1 MTSFMSSIRIMPGW
15 RRFAAGLAAAF
26 MMCSLLPGP
35 ASAQGIR
42 IVSDAETEAMLREY
56 SDPLLR
62 AAGIDPAAVKIHLVN
77 DRNLNAFVA
86 GGQQMFFH
94 TGLITTVNTP
104 GELMGV
110 IAHEIG
116 HMSGGHLVKRR
127 EEFENMSMPVMA
139 SMILGVGAIA
149 AGAGDAGMALIMGS
163 QHLATRSLL
172 AFTREQEAS
181 ADQAGATFL
190 QRAGLSGR
198 GMLDLFATMRDQE
211 LLSESRQDPYARS
224 HPMSG
229 ARYSAL
235 EARVKESPYFDRK
248 DPPERVHAFKMVQA
262 KIYGFLD
269 DPNVVFRRYPASDT
283 SPYAHYARSVAYH
296 RTGQLDRAL
305 SELAPLLQQEAENP
319 YVWEVQGQINFESGR
334 VEEAIASYTKSV
346 SLKPQDNQLHLGLGR
361 ALAARGDKASTE
373 KAITHLTTAA
383 SRGDQPYAYYQLSIA
398 YGQLENIGMAELST
412 AQYYDALGRVQQAKA
427 HADRAMRQLDKG
439 SPEWLRAQDIALQPP
454 AKQRS

>member
-1 MTSFMSSIRIMPGW
+1 MIFSRPGKI
-15 RRFAAGLAAAF
+15 FHAHIPGLALAA
-26 MMCSLLPGP
+26 MLVLCSLAPGI
-35 ASAQGIR
+35 AEAQSIR
-42 IVSDAETEAMLREY
+42 IVSDAETEAMLHEY

-62 AAGIDPAAVKIHLVN
+62 AAGIDPQAVKIHLVN

-94 TGLITTVNTP
+94 TGLITTVESP

-198 GMLDLFATMRDQE
+198 GMLDLFASMRDQE

-229 ARYSAL
+229 ARYAAL
-235 EARVKESPYFDRK
+235 EERVKESPYFDK
-248 DPPERVHAFKMVQA
+248 PEPPERVHAFKMIQA

-305 SELAPLLQQEAENP
+305 KELAPLLEQEPKNP
-319 YVWEVQGQINFESGR
+319 YVWEVKGQIHFESGQ
-334 VEEAIASYTKSV
+334 VEEAIAAYGEAV
-346 SLKPQDNQLHLGLGR
+346 RLKPQDNQLHLGLGR

-373 KAITHLTTAA
+373 QAIGHLVTAA
-383 SRGDQPYAYYQLSIA
+383 NNGDQPYAYYQLSIA
-398 YGQLENIGMAELST
+398 YGQLDNIGMAELST

-427 HADRAMRQLDKG
+427 HAGRAMRQLAQG
-439 SPEWLRAQDIALQPP
+439 SPEWLRAQDIAMQPMP
-454 AKQRS
+454 EKRG